1 MQLLLLNCY
10 YVFYLFSLSNLP
22 KSLSAFD
29 LHEWLISKIDQPTII
44 DVREDSELEIVK
56 FPFDFLHIPISKI
69 TFDYVREK
77 FNTIE
82 NKKVVVSCHM
92 GVRSLHFSQWLLDNN
107 FLQEIWNLEE
117 GIDGWSKYIDSGMV
131 RY

>member
-1 MQLLLLNCY
+1 M
-10 YVFYLFSLSNLP
+10 SNLP

-29 LHEWLISKIDQPTII
+29 LHEWLISERDQPTII
-44 DVREDSELEIVK
+44 DVRENYELEIVK
-56 FPFDFLHIPISKI
+56 FPFYFLHMPISKI
-69 TFDYVREK
+69 TFDYVHEK
-77 FNTIE
+77 LNTIE
-82 NKKVVVSCHM
+82 NKRVVVSCHM